1 MSFFTTEMVI
11 YFSWVMPLAPVAL
24 SSSIWLYSLRY
35 SSRKSPCMG
44 MRMDVS
50 KLALFIRR
58 LLMVIFVTAPESRE
72 LSSSE

>member
-1 MSFFTTEMVI
+1 
-11 YFSWVMPLAPVAL
+11 
-24 SSSIWLYSLRY
+24 
-35 SSRKSPCMG
+35 MG

-50 KLALFIRR
+50 KFALFKRR